1 MHKCVIYNCLT
12 TLKNLK
18 NPYSFPLSF
27 KVNILTLALFFVL
40 ISFTY
45 ADAYIDPNTGGFFFQ
60 TVAPFIYGILAV
72 IVVFWKRIT
81 GLVKGI
87 FSRKKNQPN
96 SLRDE

>member
-1 MHKCVIYNCLT
+1 MYKWLT
-12 TLKNLK
+12 NLK
-18 NPYSFPLSF
+18 NSYCFRLSF

-81 GLVKGI
+81 GLVRGI
-87 FSRKKNQPN
+87 FSRKKDQPN
-96 SLRDE
+96 YPQDE